1 MSITLSQKACCMVQ
15 APYNDSCQC
24 QPIASAPEL
33 VQRSEYMVTNNTVRR
48 ADYTV
53 WRAGFH
59 LARQTVTVFAATNV
73 CQRHAAELW
82 MFVTRA
88 CRVIKD
94 VLDKVRGKHYQL
106 ACGLAY
112 EGITGAQQETGI
124 NKPSEY
130 YAASIE
136 LEKQRA
142 AAAAGGGADGSG
154 AAQAPPQ
161 QQQQQGPPSTP
172 LAAGNGA
179 AAAMQ
184 I

>member
-1 MSITLSQKACCMVQ
+1 LQQCLQATSNLLLS
-15 APYNDSCQC
+15 
-24 QPIASAPEL
+24 
-33 VQRSEYMVTNNTVRR
+33 
-48 ADYTV
+48 
-53 WRAGFH
+53 W
-59 LARQTVTVFAATNV
+59 VFCPTA
-73 CQRHAAELW
+73 H
-82 MFVTRA
+82 
-88 CRVIKD
+88 RVIKD

-106 ACGLAY
+106 ACGLAF

-142 AAAAGGGADGSG
+142 AAAAGGAEGSS
-154 AAQAPPQ
+154 AAQAQQAPQ

-172 LAAGNGA
+172 MAAGNGA

-184 I
+184 T